1 MRSYG
6 VQGLPGSITDGEKPL
21 ERLDNAR
28 RGSASAGGL
37 SKGAVAGIVIAAVCA
52 AIAAAAGVAFLVLS
66 RRRRAQ
72 GWQKESLD
80 GQPTGF
86 SGGTGFTSGRQPGLE
101 LSKSSAAH

>member
-1 MRSYG
+1 M
-6 VQGLPGSITDGEKPL
+6 
-21 ERLDNAR
+21 R

-37 SKGAVAGIVIAAVCA
+37 SKGAVAGIVVAAVCA
-52 AIAAAAGVAFLVLS
+52 AVAALAGVAFLVLS

-80 GQPTGF
+80 GQPTSGF
-86 SGGTGFTSGRQPGLE
+86 SGGRQPDME

>member
-1 MRSYG
+1 MN
-6 VQGLPGSITDGEKPL
+6 
-21 ERLDNAR
+21 NAR

-52 AIAAAAGVAFLVLS
+52 AVAAAAGVVFLVLS

-80 GQPTGF
+80 GQPMGF
-86 SGGTGFTSGRQPGLE
+86 SGGTGFSGGRQPGLE